1 MITVFP
7 PALVTETQS
16 ALLTAFG
23 IGGQAAIAFIFVTNI
38 SDAKPA
44 IHPTRRYIRYL
55 GTCCHFI
62 YLRPLRG
69 LLGPRSRGG
78 RKPRRRSGDTAS
90 SEAEPRDDTT
100 VPSA

>member
-7 PALVTETQS
+7 LALVTETQS

-23 IGGQAAIAFIFVTNI
+23 IGSQAAIAFIFVTNI

-55 GTCCHFI
+55 GTCCHLI
-62 YLRPLRG
+62 YLHNGSADQRRLLVRG
-69 LLGPRSRGG
+69 REAPENRRLVTCAAGSR
-78 RKPRRRSGDTAS
+78 
-90 SEAEPRDDTT
+90 
-100 VPSA
+100 